1 MLTEQEYQN
10 LFALLKSGN
19 QANIDIVRSFIQSIE
34 DVDYRYTVCED
45 LSLDYMNS
53 FPMEIHPCIFF
64 KYSTD
69 AFCTMI
75 FINFGYEPGFH
86 RTLYLRV
93 DDKPGLKKEQ
103 IRFQKFLYE
112 LTTFLFHY
120 KTDEYYE
127 SI

>member
-53 FPMEIHPCIFF
+53 FPMQVDRLIFL
-64 KYSTD
+64 KYSID
-69 AFCTMI
+69 AFYTTI
-75 FINFGYEPGFH
+75 PINFEYEPGFC
-86 RTLYLRV
+86 RTLYLRA
-93 DDKPGLKKEQ
+93 DDRPGLEREQ
-103 IRFQKFLYE
+103 IRFQNFLYE
-112 LTTFLFHY
+112 LTTFLFY
-120 KTDEYYE
+120 YGKYNSITD
-127 SI
+127 